1 MRVCHLGKF
10 YPPACGGIE
19 THLKT
24 LATAQ
29 SRQGARVQVVC
40 VNHCDRSGRDVTWE
54 RLARTGDIEEWDDSV
69 SLVRLGRLASI
80 ARLDVCPG
88 LLSRLRRLTSS
99 DFDLLHLH
107 VPNPTMLLALAL
119 AKPRLPWVI
128 TYHSDVV
135 KQRILARLVRPF
147 EDMVFR
153 QAGAVLVSSP
163 TYPLGSAYLQRH
175 SDKLVVIPF
184 GIELQPLFDPTSEA
198 LTAAARLRSAHG
210 QPLWLLVG
218 RLVYYKGIDQAL
230 QALRHVPGKLV
241 IVGEGPLRHELGE
254 LAERLGV
261 AERVVWLGRL
271 PGAELIGAFHAATA
285 LWFPSNARSEAF
297 GLVQIEAM
305 ASGCPVINTN
315 IAGSGVAWVS
325 RHEETGLT
333 VPVNDAGA
341 LAAAA
346 NRLLTEPG
354 LRAKLSREA
363 RRRAGAEFG
372 QDQMARRTLDIYE
385 RVVNSQR
392 EPALLADSVGG

>member
-24 LATAQ
+24 LASAQ
-29 SRQGARVQVVC
+29 ARLGTRVQVIC
-40 VNHCDRSGRDVTWE
+40 VNHSDRSGRDVTW
-54 RLARTGDIEEWDDSV
+54 RQLARTRDVEEWDDSV

-88 LLSRLRRLTSS
+88 LLDRLRRLTTD

-135 KQRILARLVRPF
+135 KQRFLARMVRPF
-147 EDMVFR
+147 EDLVFR
-153 QAGAVLVSSP
+153 RAGAVLVSSP
-163 TYPLGSAYLQRH
+163 TYPLGSPYLQQH
-175 SDKLVVIPF
+175 SEKLVVIPF
-184 GIELQPLFDPTSEA
+184 GIELQAMSDPSSEA
-198 LTAAARLRSAHG
+198 LTEAAKLRATHG
-210 QPLWLLVG
+210 LPLWLLVG

-230 QALRHVPGKLV
+230 HALRHVPGKLV
-241 IVGEGPLRHELGE
+241 VVGEGPLRQE
-254 LAERLGV
+254 LADLAVRLGV
-261 AERVVWLGRL
+261 ADRVVWLGRL

-333 VPVNDAGA
+333 VPVNDAAA

-354 LRAKLSREA
+354 LRARLSREA
-363 RRRAGAEFG
+363 LRRATVEFG
-372 QDQMARRTLDIYE
+372 QEQMARRTLDVYE
-385 RVVNSQR
+385 SVVNSQR
-392 EPALLADSVGG
+392 EPTLLANSLGG

>member
-24 LATAQ
+24 LASAQ
-29 SRQGARVQVVC
+29 ARQGARVQVIC
-40 VNHCDRSGRDVTWE
+40 VNHRDRSGRDVTWQ
-54 RLARTGDIEEWDDSV
+54 RFTHTRDVEEWDESV

-88 LLSRLRRLTSS
+88 LLDRLRRLTAN

-135 KQRILARLVRPF
+135 KQRFLARLVRPF
-147 EDMVFR
+147 EDLVFR
-153 QAGAVLVSSP
+153 RAGAVLVSSP
-163 TYPLGSAYLQRH
+163 TYPLGSPYLQQH

-184 GIELQPLFDPTSEA
+184 GIELQALSDPSSEA
-198 LTAAARLRSAHG
+198 LTAAAKLRSAHG

-230 QALRHVPGKLV
+230 HALRHVPGKLMV
-241 IVGEGPLRHELGE
+241 VGEGPLRQELGD
-254 LAERLGV
+254 LAVRLGV
-261 AERVVWLGRL
+261 ADRVVWLGRL
-271 PGAELIGAFHAATA
+271 PGAELIGAFQAATA

-297 GLVQIEAM
+297 GLVQIEAL

-333 VPVNDAGA
+333 VPVNDAAA

-354 LRAKLSREA
+354 LRARLSREA
-363 RRRAGAEFG
+363 RRRAAAEFG
-372 QDQMARRTLDIYE
+372 QEQMAQRTLDIYE
-385 RVVNSQR
+385 RVVSSQR
-392 EPALLADSVGG
+392 EPAPLANSLGR